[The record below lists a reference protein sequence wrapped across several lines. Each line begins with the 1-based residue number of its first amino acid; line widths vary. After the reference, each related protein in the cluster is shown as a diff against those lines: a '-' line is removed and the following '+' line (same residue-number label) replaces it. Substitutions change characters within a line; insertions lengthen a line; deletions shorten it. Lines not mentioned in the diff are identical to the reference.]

1 MATVRIKSRRSRD
14 GLQSWS
20 AKCEYKCGWVIFGV
34 ASAGEAVDQAEDH
47 IQYHQDREVLHQSA
61 VARGTNLYK

>member
-1 MATVRIKSRRSRD
+1 MAPVRIKSRRSRD

-20 AKCEYKCGWVIFGV
+20 AKCKCGWMIIGV
-34 ASAGEAVDQAEDH
+34 TSAGEAVDQAEDH